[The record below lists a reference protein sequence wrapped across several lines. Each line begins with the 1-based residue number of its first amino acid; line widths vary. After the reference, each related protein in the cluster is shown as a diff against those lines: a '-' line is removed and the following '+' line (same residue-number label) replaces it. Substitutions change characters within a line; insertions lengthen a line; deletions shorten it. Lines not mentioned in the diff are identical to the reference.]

1 MLLIIFLSFILF
13 NFRIASKISNKSFDE
28 ILLTGFAIQCLSII
42 CSGYILSAVK
52 LWDNAY
58 CWSVLPFFISYSC
71 YLFFRNVVYLPAQIH
86 SSAFKLIGSGIQQLH
101 EIYKQQRKTEK
112 TLFACIFIGASIV
125 TISQLFLM
133 FYLPPN
139 EWDSMTGHL
148 NRILYFV
155 QNHSTAHFIGTN
167 WNIDTYPKSF
177 SSIQFYPF
185 LMSGFNEHWFKLP
198 NLSAFWML
206 FVGSYAI
213 LKQLQIPFKVRIL
226 SASLLIFTP
235 ILLIQSTTTDT
246 DIVLGSYLVCG
257 LYFLIRFAR
266 TKEVYYIYFTS
277 LVFAI
282 AMSHKITFVFA
293 FPSLAILIGYA
304 CLIHR
309 DKMNIKHLKHVLLSA
324 ILFLLVSLPT
334 GYIANIVHYGH
345 PIGPNTATKH
355 QSIERAGNFSNLIL
369 HGSKNVARYFFDL
382 LNFDGL
388 RNIQEVEIGQEFI
401 NQHFRNLDTLFNW
414 GLETSKVFTIV
425 PFNYTRKFEFYN
437 GTPIYGSI
445 FLLIIIPAIILLLL
459 KKRPTFYY
467 VFFLAF
473 VLHFLALAYTAA
485 YDPWK
490 GRYMISSLVFLL
502 PISSLFFNQ
511 FVSKNR
517 YSLVLGLYIIIIAS
531 AFSTILFHSRSAFLS
546 SHHLPTIWGKTRME
560 LLTVSR
566 PDITKAYARFDQ
578 IVPQDATVALATI
591 NDDYEYPLWGSL
603 FTRKLIPINPF
614 EQGLQSI
621 PKEATYLF
629 FSKNVIKPI
638 STDIR
643 LGTDTT
649 IKEHI
654 IVRGEDYYLRKL
666 K

>member
-1 MLLIIFLSFILF
+1 MLIIVFLSFILF
-13 NFRIASKISNKSFDE
+13 NFRIASKISNKNFDE
-28 ILLTGFAIQCLSII
+28 ILLTGFTIQSLSII
-42 CSGYILSAVK
+42 CSGYLLSAFK

-58 CWSVLPFFISYSC
+58 CWSILPFFVSYAC
-71 YLFFRNVVYLPAQIH
+71 YLFFRNVIHLPEEKH
-86 SSAFKLIGSGIQQLH
+86 SSSFKLIGSSIQQLH

-112 TLFACIFIGASIV
+112 ILFACIFFGAAII

-155 QNHSTAHFIGTN
+155 QNHSTAHFVGTN

-185 LMSGFNEHWFKLP
+185 LMSGFNEHFFKLP
-198 NLSAFWML
+198 NLSAFWIL
-206 FVGSYAI
+206 FVGSYAV
-213 LKQLQIPFKVRIL
+213 LKQLQISFKVRLL

-246 DIVLGSYLVCG
+246 DIVLGAYLVCG
-257 LYFLIRFAR
+257 LYYLVRFTK
-266 TKEVYYIYFTS
+266 TKEIYYIYIS
-277 LVFAI
+277 NLMFAI

-293 FPSLAILIGYA
+293 LPSLAVLIGYA
-304 CLIHR
+304 CLINKAQLNLTHF
-309 DKMNIKHLKHVLLSA
+309 KHAILSS
-324 ILFLLVSLPT
+324 ILFLFVSMPT
-334 GYIANIVHYGH
+334 GYIANIIHYGH

-355 QSIERAGNFSNLIL
+355 QSIERAGNFSNLVL

-382 LNFDGL
+382 INFDGL
-388 RNIQEVEIGQEFI
+388 RNIQWVENYQEVV
-401 NQHFRNLDTLFNW
+401 NQQFRNLDSFFNW
-414 GLETSKVFTIV
+414 GLETSTAFTIV

-445 FLLIIIPAIILLLL
+445 FLLIIIPAIIILLV

-467 VFFLAF
+467 FFFLAF
-473 VLHFLALAYTAA
+473 LLHFGALAYTAA

-502 PISSLFFNQ
+502 PISSLFFKP
-511 FVSKNR
+511 FVAKNK
-517 YSLVLGLYIIIIAS
+517 YSLVLVVYLIIIAS
-531 AFSTILFHSRSAFLS
+531 AFSTILFHSRSAFVS
-546 SHHLPTIWGKTRME
+546 THHLPTIWGKSRME

-566 PDITKAYARFDQ
+566 PDITNAYTRFDQ
-578 IVPQDATVALATI
+578 IVPQGATVALATI
-591 NDDYEYPLWGSL
+591 NDDYEYPLWGNR
-603 FTRKLIPINPF
+603 FTRTLIPINPF
-614 EQGLQSI
+614 EKGLQPI

-629 FSKNVIKPI
+629 FSKSVIKPV

>member
-1 MLLIIFLSFILF
+1 MLFIVFLSFILF
-13 NFRIASKISNKSFDE
+13 NFRIASKISNKNFDE
-28 ILLTGFAIQCLSII
+28 ILLTGFTIQSLSII
-42 CSGYILSAVK
+42 CSGYLLSAIK

-58 CWSVLPFFISYSC
+58 CWSILPFFVSYAC
-71 YLFFRNVVYLPAQIH
+71 YLFFKNVIHLPEQKH
-86 SSAFKLIGSGIQQLH
+86 SSSFKLIGSSIQQLH

-112 TLFACIFIGASIV
+112 TLFACIFFGAAII

-155 QNHSTAHFIGTN
+155 QNHSTAHFVGTN

-185 LMSGFNEHWFKLP
+185 LMSGFNEHFFKLP
-198 NLSAFWML
+198 NLSAFWIL
-206 FVGSYAI
+206 FVGSYAV
-213 LKQLQIPFKVRIL
+213 LKQLQISFKVRLL

-246 DIVLGSYLVCG
+246 DIVLGAYLVCG
-257 LYFLIRFAR
+257 LYYLVRFTK
-266 TKEVYYIYFTS
+266 TKEVYYIYIS
-277 LVFAI
+277 NLMFAI

-293 FPSLAILIGYA
+293 LPSLAVLIGYT
-304 CLIHR
+304 CLINR
-309 DKMNIKHLKHVLLSA
+309 AQLNLKHLKHALFSS
-324 ILFLLVSLPT
+324 ILFLFVSMPT
-334 GYIANIVHYGH
+334 GYIANIIHYGH
-345 PIGPNTATKH
+345 PIGPHTATKH
-355 QSIERAGNFSNLIL
+355 QSIERAGNFSNLVF
-369 HGSKNVARYFFDL
+369 HGSKNVIRYFFDL
-382 LNFDGL
+382 INFDGL
-388 RNIQEVEIGQEFI
+388 RNIQWVENYQEVV
-401 NQHFRNLDTLFNW
+401 NQQFRNLDSFFNW
-414 GLETSKVFTIV
+414 GLETSKAFTIV

-445 FLLIIIPAIILLLL
+445 FLLIIIPAILILLV
-459 KKRPTFYY
+459 KKRPKIYY
-467 VFFLAF
+467 FFFLAF
-473 VLHFLALAYTAA
+473 LLHFGALAYTAA

-502 PISSLFFNQ
+502 PISSLFFKP
-511 FVSKNR
+511 FVSKNK
-517 YSLVLGLYIIIIAS
+517 YSLVLVVYLIIIAS
-531 AFSTILFHSRSAFLS
+531 AFSTILFHSRSAFVS
-546 SHHLPTIWGKTRME
+546 THHLPTIWGKSRME

-566 PDITKAYARFDQ
+566 PDITKAYTRFDE

-591 NDDYEYPLWGSL
+591 NDDYEYPLWGNR
-603 FTRKLIPINPF
+603 FTRTLIPINPF
-614 EQGLQSI
+614 EQGLQPI

-629 FSKNVIKPI
+629 FSKSVINPV

>member
-1 MLLIIFLSFILF
+1 MLIIVFLSFILF
-13 NFRIASKISNKSFDE
+13 NFRIASKISNKNFDE
-28 ILLTGFAIQCLSII
+28 ILLTGFTIQSLSII
-42 CSGYILSAVK
+42 CSGYLLSAFK

-58 CWSVLPFFISYSC
+58 CWSILPFFVSYAC
-71 YLFFRNVVYLPAQIH
+71 YLFFRNVIHLPEEKH
-86 SSAFKLIGSGIQQLH
+86 SSSFKLIGSSIQQLH

-112 TLFACIFIGASIV
+112 ILFACIFFGAAII
-125 TISQLFLM
+125 TISQLFLL

-155 QNHSTAHFIGTN
+155 QNHSTAHFVGTN

-185 LMSGFNEHWFKLP
+185 LMSGFNEHFFKLP
-198 NLSAFWML
+198 NLSAFWIL
-206 FVGSYAI
+206 FVGSYAV
-213 LKQLQIPFKVRIL
+213 LKQLQISFKVRLL

-246 DIVLGSYLVCG
+246 DIVLGAYLVCG
-257 LYFLIRFAR
+257 LYYLIRFTK
-266 TKEVYYIYFTS
+266 TKEVYYIYIS
-277 LVFAI
+277 NLMFAI

-293 FPSLAILIGYA
+293 LPSLAVLIGYA
-304 CLIHR
+304 CLINKEHI
-309 DKMNIKHLKHVLLSA
+309 NLKHLKHAILSS
-324 ILFLLVSLPT
+324 ILFLFVSMPT
-334 GYIANIVHYGH
+334 GYIANIIHYGH

-355 QSIERAGNFSNLIL
+355 QSIERAGNFSNLVL

-382 LNFDGL
+382 INFDGL
-388 RNIQEVEIGQEFI
+388 RNIQWVENYQEVV
-401 NQHFRNLDTLFNW
+401 NQQFRNLDSFFNW
-414 GLETSKVFTIV
+414 GLETSTAFTIV

-445 FLLIIIPAIILLLL
+445 FLLIIIPAIIILLV

-467 VFFLAF
+467 FFFLAF
-473 VLHFLALAYTAA
+473 LLHFGALAYTAA

-502 PISSLFFNQ
+502 PISSLFFKP
-511 FVSKNR
+511 FVAKNKYR
-517 YSLVLGLYIIIIAS
+517 LVLVVYLIIIAS
-531 AFSTILFHSRSAFLS
+531 AFSTILFHSRSAFVS
-546 SHHLPTIWGKTRME
+546 THHLPTIWGKSRME

-566 PDITKAYARFDQ
+566 PDITNAYTRFDQ

-591 NDDYEYPLWGSL
+591 NDDYEYPLWGNR
-603 FTRKLIPINPF
+603 FTRTLIPINPF
-614 EQGLQSI
+614 EKGLQPI

-629 FSKNVIKPI
+629 FSKNVIKPV

-643 LGTDTT
+643 LGSDTT